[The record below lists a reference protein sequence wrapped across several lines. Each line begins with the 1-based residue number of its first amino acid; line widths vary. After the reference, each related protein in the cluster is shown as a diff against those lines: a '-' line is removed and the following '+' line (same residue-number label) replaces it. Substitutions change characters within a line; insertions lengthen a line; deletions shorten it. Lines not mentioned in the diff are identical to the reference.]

1 VSVAAQLVQI
11 SLLGEAI
18 DGAPVAVLVADDEGR
33 YLAANRYA
41 CELLGYSREEL
52 LELSVRD
59 VAVGPDVEAHFQEF
73 ITVPKQRGVYEV
85 RRKDGTT
92 THLEYSAGKTML
104 AGMSCYIAVAVE
116 ADAANVPQP

>member
-1 VSVAAQLVQI
+1 MSVAAPLVQI

-18 DGAPVAVLVADDEGR
+18 DGAPVAVLVADDAGR

-52 LELSVRD
+52 LSLSVRD
-59 VAVGPDVEAHFQEF
+59 VALGDDVEAHFQEF
-73 ITVPKQRGVYEV
+73 ITAREQRGTWDL

-92 THLEYSAGKTML
+92 LPFRYRAGKTML
-104 AGMSCYIAVAVE
+104 AGMTCYIAVGVE
-116 ADAANVPQP
+116 AE

>member
-1 VSVAAQLVQI
+1 MSVAEPLVQF

-18 DGAPVAVLVADDEGR
+18 DGGPVAVLVADDAGR

-52 LELSVRD
+52 LQLSIHD
-59 VAVGPDVEAHFQEF
+59 VAIVGDVEAHLQESM
-73 ITVPKQRGVYEV
+73 TGRERRGVYDV

-92 THLEYSAGKTML
+92 TRLRYRAGRTRL
-104 AGMSCYIAVAVE
+104 AGMWCFVAVGVE
-116 ADAANVPQP
+116 AAPDDA